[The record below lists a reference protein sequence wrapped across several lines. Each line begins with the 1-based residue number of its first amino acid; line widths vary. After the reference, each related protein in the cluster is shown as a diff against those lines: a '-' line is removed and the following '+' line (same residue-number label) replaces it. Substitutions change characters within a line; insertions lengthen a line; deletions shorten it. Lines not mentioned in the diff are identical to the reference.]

1 MLDKTNIPDSDL
13 ARQRWRELREALG
26 PKAITALSR
35 SGPLKHSLSHA
46 LSLSPFIFHTLL
58 NRPQFAALLSNQT
71 LTTRPAKQVLASSL
85 TVRVAECTETEDF
98 SRCIRDFRL
107 FHTLRIALR
116 ELEGLARVQDTMLEM
131 SNLADVVMDTCLS
144 RAFSL
149 LTAQY
154 GRPMFTHRGRKVL
167 SRFAV
172 LALGKLGGRELN
184 FSSDIDIIYL
194 YDTEK
199 GETGNGD
206 SAGLTNGE
214 FYRRLSE
221 LLTRLV
227 AEKTEHGFG
236 FRVDLGLR
244 PDGQYGDI
252 ANSLR
257 SLEIYYESWGK
268 LWERA
273 VLIKA
278 RTCAGHR
285 KLGDALMKT
294 LRPFIFRRYLD
305 FTAIEEISLMKQR
318 IDRSQRARRKEDDD
332 IKLGKGGIRE
342 IEFFVQALQLIHG
355 GKFPVLQCRSTLSA
369 LSRLGKA
376 AIIPP
381 EDVKILREA
390 YLFLRR
396 LEHRIQLV
404 HQRQTQRLPAA
415 ADEKDRI
422 ARSLG
427 FSGKNEVPVKL
438 LAQTLERHREQV
450 HRLYNRLFYTPS
462 KGTTSGVSQEIH
474 TIFEGNVPADIAASW
489 LQENGFKR
497 PGRALTIINRLRNG
511 PPSAHYVPKALSLLN
526 RLSPPLLQ
534 AIISSP
540 DPDMALAYFQ
550 KFTEKVG
557 ARATFYAL
565 LLENS
570 AVLTLLAKVFGS
582 SKFLS
587 QHLILHPE
595 LLDELLNPSQFDR
608 AKSLQRLRNDLSEL
622 LQAAPDDL
630 ETQMDIL
637 RRFKHAELLRIGM
650 NDIYG
655 GLKISEV
662 TDQLS
667 LVARVCLES
676 AYQIASTVQ
685 KRRYN
690 LPDIWQAPFIILGM
704 GKLGGGEL
712 NYSSDLD
719 LIFLFDASEN
729 GSLPRKIAPDEFYAK
744 LAQRLLS
751 VMSSRTTEGV
761 LYEIDARLRPS
772 GTFGPLVASFSAF
785 QLYHAQSARFWERQ
799 ALVKAAPVA
808 GLRRLFPEIT
818 KLIADIVYSR
828 SVADKERKE
837 FLEIREKMAIE
848 IARETPDRYHIKCGR
863 GGLVDIEFLTQYYQL
878 QFGKASP
885 DLRTPNTLQAMRAL
899 KNGGF
904 LSDETVRV
912 LEETFLFLRKLENR
926 IQILEN
932 RSSPFFNPHT
942 EAFSLLARR
951 MDYKKKENR
960 TAAEALFDDYLTA
973 TSRVREFF
981 NQALEVEKLEK
992 GEK

>member
-1 MLDKTNIPDSDL
+1 MTDKTNIPDADL
-13 ARQRWRELREALG
+13 ARQRWRELIEALDS
-26 PKAITALSR
+26 KAIAALSR
-35 SGPLKHSLSHA
+35 SDLLKHSLSHA

-58 NRPQFAALLSNQT
+58 NHPQFAGPLSDQT
-71 LTTRPAKQVLASSL
+71 LTIRPTKQVLASSL
-85 TVRVAECTETEDF
+85 ITRVAGCPETGDF
-98 SRCIRDFRL
+98 SRGIRDFRL

-116 ELEGLARVQDTMLEM
+116 ELEGLATVQDTMVEM
-131 SNLADVVMDTCLS
+131 SNLADVVMDACLS

-149 LTAQY
+149 LTTQY
-154 GRPMFTHRGRKVL
+154 GRPTFTRRGRKVL

-199 GETGNGD
+199 GVTGNGKD
-206 SAGLTNGE
+206 SGPTNGE

-227 AEKTEHGFG
+227 AEKTEHRFG

-268 LWERA
+268 RWERA

-278 RTCAGHR
+278 RTCAGNQ
-285 KLGDALMKT
+285 KLGNALMKT
-294 LRPFIFRRYLD
+294 LRPFVFRKYLD

-318 IDRSQRARRKEDDD
+318 IDRAQRARRKENDD
-332 IKLGKGGIRE
+332 IKLGRGGIRE

-369 LSRLGKA
+369 LSHLGKA
-376 AIIPP
+376 AIVPP
-381 EDVKILREA
+381 EDVRTLREA
-390 YLFLRR
+390 YLFFRR

-404 HQRQTQRLPAA
+404 HQRQTQRLPVDT
-415 ADEKDRI
+415 DEKDRI

-427 FSGKNEVPVKL
+427 FSGRETPINL
-438 LAQTLERHREQV
+438 LEQTLERHREQV
-450 HRLYNRLFYTPS
+450 HRLYNHLFYTPS
-462 KGTTSGVSQEIH
+462 KGTTSGISQEIH
-474 TIFEGNVPADIAASW
+474 TIFEGNAPADAAASW
-489 LQENGFKR
+489 LEENGFKH
-497 PGRALTIINRLRNG
+497 PNRALDIIKRLRDG
-511 PPSAHYVPKALSLLN
+511 PPAAHYVPKALSLLN

-534 AIISSP
+534 AVIASP

-587 QHLILHPE
+587 QHLIRHPE

-608 AKSLQRLRNDLSEL
+608 VKPLQRLRDDLTGL
-622 LQAAPDDL
+622 LQTAPDDL
-630 ETQMDIL
+630 ETRMDIL

-655 GLKISEV
+655 GLEITEV
-662 TDQLS
+662 TAQLS
-667 LVARVCLES
+667 RVARVCLEA
-676 AYQIASTVQ
+676 AYQTACAVQ
-685 KRRYN
+685 KKRYG
-690 LPDIWQAPFIILGM
+690 LADTWQAPFIILGM

-719 LIFLFDASEN
+719 LVFLFDDSKN
-729 GSLPRKIAPDEFYAK
+729 GGLPETIAPGEFYAK

-751 VMSSRTTEGV
+751 VMASQTTEGT
-761 LYEIDARLRPS
+761 LYEVDARLRPS
-772 GTFGPLVASFSAF
+772 GTFGPLVTSFGAF
-785 QLYHAQSARFWERQ
+785 QLYHTQSARFWERQ
-799 ALVKAAPVA
+799 ALVKASPVT
-808 GLRRLFPEIT
+808 GLRRLFPEVT
-818 KLIADIVYSR
+818 KLLANIVYSR
-828 SVADKERKE
+828 PVTNQERKE
-837 FLEIREKMAIE
+837 FIEIREKMAVE
-848 IARETPDRYHIKCGR
+848 IARETPNRYHIKCGR

-878 QFGKASP
+878 RLGKEIVA
-885 DLRTPNTLQAMRAL
+885 LRAPSTLLALRAL
-899 KNGGF
+899 KDDRV
-904 LSDETVRV
+904 LSGETARV
-912 LEETFLFLRKLENR
+912 LEEAFLFLRKLENR

-932 RSSPFFNPHT
+932 RSSPSFDPHT

-951 MDYKKKENR
+951 MAYKKKDNK
-960 TAAEALFDDYLTA
+960 TAAEALFGDYLAITG
-973 TSRVREFF
+973 RVRELFD
-981 NQALEVEKLEK
+981 QALEVKDI
-992 GEK
+992 